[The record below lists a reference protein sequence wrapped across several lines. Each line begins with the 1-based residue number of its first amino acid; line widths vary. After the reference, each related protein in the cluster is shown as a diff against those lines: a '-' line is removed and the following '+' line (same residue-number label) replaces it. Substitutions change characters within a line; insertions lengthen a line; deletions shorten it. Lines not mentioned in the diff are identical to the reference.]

1 VCDLD
6 TLSQRWI
13 DAKRIERDA
22 IENRRA
28 AENSLLSLIG
38 IPQALEGTETID
50 TDTGY
55 SLKIVGRLTRRVD
68 ASKLQQIALEFG
80 LSEHL
85 NSLFR
90 FKPEINLSVWKNSD
104 PKITTPLLEAITTT
118 PGRASFTITKEE
130 EYHGT

>member
-28 AENSLLSLIG
+28 AENSLLSLIRL
-38 IPQALEGTETID
+38 PHAFEGTETVD

-68 ASKLQQIALEFG
+68 GSKVQQIALDEG
-80 LSEHL
+80 LTEHMGY
-85 NSLFR
+85 LFR
-90 FKPEINLSVWKNSD
+90 WKPEVNVSVWKNSD

-118 PGRASFTITKEE
+118 PGRASFTITKEVD
-130 EYHGT
+130 HGT